1 MCRKP
6 RRPDWLSYQPVKY
19 LVWLMAWGFS
29 RCRRVNL
36 PPSLMNPTSWLNG
49 VDVEAGDDT
58 AVVEARTC
66 GVMCSRKGDIDCF
79 EAVGQGRSGKGEH
92 EGD

>member
-1 MCRKP
+1 
-6 RRPDWLSYQPVKY
+6 
-19 LVWLMAWGFS
+19 MAWGFS

-49 VDVEAGDDT
+49 VEVEAGDDT

-66 GVMCSRKGDIDCF
+66 GVMCSRKRDIDCF
-79 EAVGQGRSGKGEH
+79 EAVFTPYTPAKAAQDSVSDH
-92 EGD
+92 SAVLTNIHVP